1 MAKFAVAGIVQVET
15 IVRVDSIPVSYSP
28 VINKPDTIFTNV
40 GGDAYNER
48 VALKALGD
56 EVEFFSMV
64 GKHDLRGIF
73 WDEDFMGKSDYVFPV
88 LDSTP
93 AAVILYD
100 DKRQQQIFEDI
111 KDMRNVEFNL
121 ALFKEKI
128 KDVDAVVLA
137 NANFCRPLASAAK
150 EAGKLLAINFRGFSE
165 EKMQYNEDYFEM
177 ADIIYVSDDNIVG
190 SADEFVRKI
199 ADRYSAGII
208 ILGQGAAGLTIFSRK
223 DDLLAHYKP
232 VKTNEIVN
240 TSGAGN
246 SLFSCFLHCYVT
258 TGDAVHA
265 VKNALLFASY
275 KIGFMGTSN
284 GFLSEAELEHW
295 YRLIWGAGK

>member
-15 IVRVDSIPVSYSP
+15 IVKVENIPVDYRP
-28 VINKPDTIFTNV
+28 VVNKSDTIFTNV

-48 VALKALGD
+48 VALRALGD

-64 GKHDLRGIF
+64 GKHDMKSFF
-73 WDEDFMGKSDYVFPV
+73 WDDEFMGEQDYVLPV
-88 LDSTP
+88 LDATP
-93 AAVILYD
+93 TAVILYD
-100 DKRQQQIFEDI
+100 NDRQQQIFEDI
-111 KDMRNVEFNL
+111 KDMRDVEFNL
-121 ALFKEKI
+121 ELFEERI
-128 KDVDAVVLA
+128 QDVDCVILA
-137 NANFCRPLASAAK
+137 NANFCRPLAQAAK
-150 EAGKLLAINFRGFSE
+150 EAGKLLAINFRGFTE
-165 EKMQYNEDYFEM
+165 EKMQYNEDYFRM

-190 SADEFVRKI
+190 RADEFVRKL
-199 ADRYSAGII
+199 ADSYDAKII
-208 ILGQGAAGLTIFSRK
+208 VLGQGAHGLTIFSRA
-223 DDLLAHYKP
+223 DDLLAHYNP

-265 VKNALLFASY
+265 IKNALLFASY
-275 KIGFMGTSN
+275 KIGYMGTSN
-284 GFLSEAELEHW
+284 GFLTEEELEHW

>member
-15 IVRVDSIPVSYSP
+15 IVRVEDIPVRYSP
-28 VINKPDTIFTNV
+28 VTNMPDTVFTYV

-64 GKHDLRGIF
+64 GKQDLRGIL
-73 WDEDFMGKSDYVFPV
+73 WDEDFMGDGDFVLPV
-88 LDSTP
+88 LESTP
-93 AAVILYD
+93 TAVILYD
-100 DKRQQQIFEDI
+100 KKRQQQIFEDI
-111 KDMRNVEFNL
+111 KDMRDAEFNL
-121 ALFKEKI
+121 SLFKEKI
-128 KDVDAVVLA
+128 KDADAVVLA
-137 NANFCRPLASAAK
+137 NANFCRPLAAAAK
-150 EAGKLLAINFRGFSE
+150 EAGKLLAVNFRGFTE
-165 EKMQYNEDYFEM
+165 EKMQYNEDFFEL

-190 SADEFVRKI
+190 SADEFVRKL
-199 ADRYSAGII
+199 ADNYSAKII
-208 ILGQGAAGLTIFSRK
+208 ILGQGAAGLTIFSRE
-223 DDLLAHYKP
+223 DELLAHYKP

-246 SLFSCFLHCYVT
+246 SLFSCFLHCYVS

-265 VKNALLFASY
+265 VKKALLFASY
-275 KIGFMGTSN
+275 KIGFMGTSV
-284 GFLSEAELEHW
+284 GFLKEEELEHW

>member
-15 IVRVDSIPVSYSP
+15 IVKVDEIPVKYFP

-56 EVEFFSMV
+56 EVEFFSMI
-64 GKHDLRGIF
+64 GKHDMHGIF
-73 WDEDFMGKSDYVFPV
+73 WDEEFMGDNDYVLPI
-88 LDSTP
+88 LNATP
-93 AAVILYD
+93 TAVILYD
-100 DKRQQQIFEDI
+100 NKRQQQIFEDI
-111 KDMRNVEFNL
+111 KDMRDVEFNL
-121 ALFKEKI
+121 DLFREKI
-128 KDVDAVVLA
+128 QDVDAVVLA
-137 NANFCRPLASAAK
+137 NANFCRPLAAAAK
-150 EAGKLLAINFRGFSE
+150 SAGKLVAINFRGFTE
-165 EKMQYNEDYFEM
+165 EKMQYNEDYFNM

-190 SADEFVRKI
+190 SASDFVRKL
-199 ADRYSAGII
+199 ADTYSAKII
-208 ILGQGAAGLTIFSRK
+208 VLGQGAEGLTIFSRK
-223 DDLLAHYKP
+223 DDLLAHYNP

-265 VKNALLFASY
+265 IKNALLFASY
-275 KIGFMGTSN
+275 KIGYMGTSN
-284 GFLSEAELEHW
+284 GFLAEEELEHW
-295 YRLIWGAGK
+295 YRLIWGPGK

>member
-15 IVRVDSIPVSYSP
+15 IVRVEDIPVRYSP
-28 VINKPDTIFTNV
+28 VTNMPDTVFTYV

-64 GKHDLRGIF
+64 GKQDLRGIL
-73 WDEDFMGKSDYVFPV
+73 WDEDFMGDGDFVLPV
-88 LDSTP
+88 LESTP
-93 AAVILYD
+93 TAVILYD
-100 DKRQQQIFEDI
+100 KKRQQQIFEDI
-111 KDMRNVEFNL
+111 KDMRDAEFNL
-121 ALFKEKI
+121 SLFKEKI
-128 KDVDAVVLA
+128 KDADAVVLA
-137 NANFCRPLASAAK
+137 NANFCRPLAAAAK
-150 EAGKLLAINFRGFSE
+150 EARKLLAVNFRGFTE
-165 EKMQYNEDYFEM
+165 EKMQYNEDFFEL

-190 SADEFVRKI
+190 SADEFVRKL
-199 ADRYSAGII
+199 ADNYSAKII
-208 ILGQGAAGLTIFSRK
+208 ILGQGAAGLTIFSRE
-223 DDLLAHYKP
+223 DELLAHYKP

-246 SLFSCFLHCYVT
+246 SLFSCFLHCYVS

-265 VKNALLFASY
+265 VKKALLFASY
-275 KIGFMGTSN
+275 KIGFMGTSV
-284 GFLSEAELEHW
+284 GFLKEEELEHW